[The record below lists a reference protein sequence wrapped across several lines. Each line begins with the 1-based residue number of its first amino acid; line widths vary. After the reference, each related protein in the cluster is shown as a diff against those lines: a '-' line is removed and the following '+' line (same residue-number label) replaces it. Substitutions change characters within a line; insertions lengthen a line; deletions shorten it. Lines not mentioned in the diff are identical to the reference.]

1 VLREGNSRRE
11 RPLRR
16 RILVLIYDPEET
28 MLAHQ
33 RRTALALAAVAAG
46 CLLGTACGGGAH
58 AGSAGRSE
66 TVPSSSASSPTSADW
81 TRQAN
86 EICTRAL
93 PDASHSMVEHFDSQH
108 IKRHGMAVVLAGS
121 ALDELGPPPGIDD
134 ADYER
139 MLDMYKESAIRHGR
153 ALHDLTDGN
162 AGNAVA
168 EYAIGLDLA
177 DRADRLAVGFGASEC
192 ARFGMTT

>member
-1 VLREGNSRRE
+1 M
-11 RPLRR
+11 P
-16 RILVLIYDPEET
+16 
-28 MLAHQ
+28 AHQ

-46 CLLGTACGGGAH
+46 CLLGTACGGAAH

-66 TVPSSSASSPTSADW
+66 TVPSSSASSVTAANW

-108 IKRHGMAVVLAGS
+108 VKRHGMAIVLAGS
-121 ALDELGPPPGIDD
+121 ALDELGPPPGVDD
-134 ADYER
+134 AGYQR
-139 MLDMYKESAIRHGR
+139 MLDLYKQSAIRHGL
-153 ALHDLTDGN
+153 ALRDLSNGE
-162 AGNAVA
+162 AGNAAA
-168 EYAIGLDLA
+168 EYSIGLDLA

-192 ARFGMTT
+192 ARFGMKT